1 MKPSWHKAD
10 STRTCIIA
18 SLPCNEPCKNKKTI
32 THWGAC
38 SPVGDCLF
46 VFIRRQP
53 SSVRI
58 PKGNPYGWHG
68 SLHDL
73 GSGAPFALFFSSP
86 PQKRQIIYRKKS
98 KIVKI
103 YQYSKNIENKLKYFK
118 KCVDK
123 CTALYYIKLNK
134 RETEQ
139 PNREGWERSTKESI
153 EREV

>member
-1 MKPSWHKAD
+1 MARYTFP
-10 STRTCIIA
+10 
-18 SLPCNEPCKNKKTI
+18 
-32 THWGAC
+32 
-38 SPVGDCLF
+38 
-46 VFIRRQP
+46 
-53 SSVRI
+53 
-58 PKGNPYGWHG
+58 
-68 SLHDL
+68 

-86 PQKRQIIYRKKS
+86 KKRQIIYRKKS

-123 CTALYYIKLNK
+123 CTTLYYIKLNK

>member
-1 MKPSWHKAD
+1 MGILTD
-10 STRTCIIA
+10 DGCRRI
-18 SLPCNEPCKNKKTI
+18 KTKRQSP
-32 THWGAC
+32 TGEQAPHW
-38 SPVGDCLF
+38 VIVFLF
-46 VFIRRQP
+46 L
-53 SSVRI
+53 
-58 PKGNPYGWHG
+58 HG

-73 GSGAPFALFFSSP
+73 GSGAPFALFFSSL
-86 PQKRQIIYRKKS
+86 QKRQIIYRKKS

>member
-1 MKPSWHKAD
+1 MARYTFP
-10 STRTCIIA
+10 
-18 SLPCNEPCKNKKTI
+18 
-32 THWGAC
+32 
-38 SPVGDCLF
+38 
-46 VFIRRQP
+46 
-53 SSVRI
+53 
-58 PKGNPYGWHG
+58 
-68 SLHDL
+68 
-73 GSGAPFALFFSSP
+73 GSGAPFALFFSS

-123 CTALYYIKLNK
+123 YATLYYIKLNK

>member
-1 MKPSWHKAD
+1 MRHAKARKLPLNGELAHQGVVVFLTLYGD
-10 STRTCIIA
+10 SRHPTKARQGFWRMQAWLVTRSRQRRALC
-18 SLPCNEPCKNKKTI
+18 PF
-32 THWGAC
+32 
-38 SPVGDCLF
+38 LF
-46 VFIRRQP
+46 
-53 SSVRI
+53 
-58 PKGNPYGWHG
+58 
-68 SLHDL
+68 L
-73 GSGAPFALFFSSP
+73 

-118 KCVDK
+118 ECVDK